1 MGFEHG
7 LQERLMSR
15 FRKAYGDSP
24 LHLLATAAS
33 FAIVG
38 YGFFMIFQSPAP
50 ESTILF
56 FVAAI
61 VAHDLIAFPL
71 YSGLNFVAGKV
82 TGEGQ
87 SETDRAGRVPA
98 INYLRVPFIL
108 SAISFVMFFPLIL
121 GLSADRYEASTGL
134 DAGIFLG
141 RWLGICAVLFTGSAL
156 LYAMRLRRAGSRADG
171 EEVGG

>member
-1 MGFEHG
+1 MGP
-7 LQERLMSR
+7 
-15 FRKAYGDSP
+15 FRRAYGDSP

-61 VAHDLIAFPL
+61 VAHDMIAFPL

-82 TGEGQ
+82 TGAERPVDDG
-87 SETDRAGRVPA
+87 AARVPA
-98 INYLRVPFIL
+98 INYVRVPFIL

-121 GLSADRYEASTGL
+121 GLSAERYEASTGL
-134 DAGIFLG
+134 DAGVFLG

-156 LYAMRLRRAGSRADG
+156 LYAMRLRRARSARDPAA
-171 EEVGG
+171 EED